1 MIRIGIVDDHAI
13 IRTALQATL
22 ETHVDFRVVATA
34 ATGEDA
40 IGISTAGNLDL
51 LLMDL
56 GLRGTSG
63 IEAITEI
70 RRLAPDLRI
79 LVYSAFPE
87 ELYGTT
93 LLNMGVRGYVGKE
106 QDIQTLVGAIRTVA
120 QGGIH
125 ASREVRE
132 QAQSAQGRG
141 GPEAHKLLSFR
152 EMQVFLKLAKGARIG
167 DVAKEMDVSIK
178 TASTYRSRI
187 LAKLNMTSNTEFTR
201 YAVAH
206 HLIT

>member
-13 IRTALQATL
+13 IRTALKATL
-22 ETHVDFRVVATA
+22 EMHVDFRVAGTA
-34 ATGEDA
+34 ATGEEA
-40 IGISTAGNLDL
+40 VTLAGSGTIDL
-51 LLMDL
+51 MLMDL

-63 IEAITEI
+63 IEAISEI
-70 RRLAPDLRI
+70 RRVVPEVRI

-87 ELYGTT
+87 ELYGTS

-106 QDIQTLVGAIRTVA
+106 QDINTLVTALRTVA

-132 QAQSAQGRG
+132 QAHSAQGRG
-141 GPEAHKLLSFR
+141 GADAYKLLSAR

-167 DVAKEMDVSIK
+167 DVATDMGVSIK

-187 LAKLNMTSNTEFTR
+187 LAKMNMTSNTEFTR

>member
-13 IRTALQATL
+13 IRTALQSAL
-22 ETHVDFRVVATA
+22 ETHVDFRIAGLAANGQDAIKLA
-34 ATGEDA
+34 ATGA
-40 IGISTAGNLDL
+40 VDL

-56 GLRGTSG
+56 ALPGTSG
-63 IEAITEI
+63 VEAITEI
-70 RRLAPDLRI
+70 RRIAPELRI

-87 ELYGTT
+87 ELYGTS

-106 QDIQTLVGAIRTVA
+106 QDVATLVTAIRTVA

-125 ASREVRE
+125 ASRDVRE

-141 GPEAHKLLSFR
+141 GAEAHKLLSAR
-152 EMQVFLKLAKGARIG
+152 EMQVFLKLARGGKIG
-167 DVAKEMDVSIK
+167 DVARDMGVSIK
-178 TASTYRSRI
+178 TASTYRARI